1 MRHFLLRGASGV
13 AKKGNL
19 IDLAFFF
26 FLNKYEAFS
35 AVRCVWCG
43 KIRVWRLPGAP
54 WSSLAL
60 SGASWRSLRSLAL
73 PGGPFG
79 VPWRSLALPG
89 SPSDVSWRSLA
100 LRGAPWR
107 CLALPG
113 ASWRSLALSGV
124 CCSLVFRS
132 ARRRSLVLLGAP
144 WDSLALPSA
153 PVIGRASGFLGTLE
167 KNSLDGRCYDV
178 CGVFLVII
186 CYLFVGGLFFIGPS
200 ADAAAS
206 SSNKRSFKDLRHH
219 ADVGDSPPCGCI
231 VIV

>member
-1 MRHFLLRGASGV
+1 M
-13 AKKGNL
+13 
-19 IDLAFFF
+19 
-26 FLNKYEAFS
+26 
-35 AVRCVWCG
+35 RCVWCSQ
-43 KIRVWRLPGAP
+43 IQVWRLAGAP

-60 SGASWRSLRSLAL
+60 SLASWLRLRSLAL
-73 PGGPFG
+73 PGVPFG
-79 VPWRSLALPG
+79 VPWRSLALSG
-89 SPSDVSWRSLA
+89 SRSDFSWRSMA
-100 LRGAPWR
+100 LRGVPWR

-132 ARRRSLVLLGAP
+132 VRRRSLVLLGAP

-186 CYLFVGGLFFIGPS
+186 CYLFVGGLVFIGPS
-200 ADAAAS
+200 ADAAVIF
-206 SSNKRSFKDLRHH
+206 SNKRSFMDSRHH
-219 ADVGDSPPCGCI
+219 ADVGDSSPCGCI
-231 VIV
+231 VTV